1 MAAVGLGTALVTVLR
16 DVWRWWREAA
26 RKLWQRVMLGGFVVL
41 TVLALLVQIWPYLRP
56 YWQTLTDGYVWASQ
70 SVTALLAY
78 RPDLGGV
85 SPVVIAIV
93 LLATLHTVKEV
104 VRVVHQTLRS
114 QPHGLSCAKPSHCSG
129 LLPVS
134 PDFGTYPFG
143 TRRHALCCVR
153 SSLRILANSARRRVQ
168 KIYSFQ
174 MPRWLLRIQR
184 YALWIE
190 ERARHFPT
198 VNGRSVQGHAWRRC
212 IHLPG

>member
-1 MAAVGLGTALVTVLR
+1 MIHSVVNVLTLAMAAVGLGTALVTVLR

-114 QPHGLSCAKPSHCSG
+114 QPVL
-129 LLPVS
+129 
-134 PDFGTYPFG
+134 
-143 TRRHALCCVR
+143 
-153 SSLRILANSARRRVQ
+153 
-168 KIYSFQ
+168 
-174 MPRWLLRIQR
+174 
-184 YALWIE
+184 
-190 ERARHFPT
+190 
-198 VNGRSVQGHAWRRC
+198 
-212 IHLPG
+212 